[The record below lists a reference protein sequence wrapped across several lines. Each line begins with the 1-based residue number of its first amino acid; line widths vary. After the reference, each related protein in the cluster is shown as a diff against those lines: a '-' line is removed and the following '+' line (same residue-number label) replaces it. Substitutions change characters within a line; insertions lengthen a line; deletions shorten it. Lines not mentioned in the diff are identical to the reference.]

1 MSTRRIR
8 SRALIACLL
17 TGFLPAGAAL
27 AQQAPDPQLPLL
39 PGWLFKADGLASVL
53 TFGDPLGVT
62 PYQLEA
68 ARRDVPRF
76 RKSFELFRADLMRPM
91 VPAAVAPPATEK
103 LELPGTVQDVRVVGR
118 P

>member
-1 MSTRRIR
+1 MTTRREFDPGVGR
-8 SRALIACLL
+8 LSLA
-17 TGFLPAGAAL
+17 TG
-27 AQQAPDPQLPLL
+27 LL
-39 PGWLFKADGLASVL
+39 PGPEPRSRSEARDLASVL
-53 TFGDPLGVT
+53 TFGDPLSVT

-91 VPAAVAPPATEK
+91 EPAAVAPPATEK
-103 LELPGTVQDVRVVGR
+103 LEVPGTVQNLRVVGR

>member
-1 MSTRRIR
+1 LV
-8 SRALIACLL
+8 AFLL
-17 TGFLPAGAAL
+17 TGLLPAGATL
-27 AQQAPDPQLPLL
+27 AQRGPD
-39 PGWLFKADGLASVL
+39 LASVL
-53 TFGDPLGVT
+53 TFGDPLSVT

-91 VPAAVAPPATEK
+91 EPAAVAPPATEK
-103 LELPGTVQDVRVVGR
+103 LEVPGTVQNLRVVGR